1 MNGKQRKPIL
11 WCLIACLV
19 ALASANAYA
28 KETIAY
34 VPILELKL
42 PAKPDAHAIDLY
54 QANERLTRPSVL
66 LAQLVVGS
74 DGKQSVEQLVAAAR
88 ARAARTQAPIS

>member
-1 MNGKQRKPIL
+1 MRRTVFTPWVLAGGF
-11 WCLIACLV
+11 LV
-19 ALASANAYA
+19 TLGSANAFS

-66 LAQLVVGS
+66 LAQLVVVS
-74 DGKQSVEQLVAAAR
+74 DGKREGG
-88 ARAARTQAPIS
+88 